1 MGSKNAAMSLLESEY
16 GSHSIVIYRDLN
28 TLRDFYSY
36 YIEKTLEES
45 DTMVQVIPFYE
56 TEDSVKNS
64 IIHRIN
70 PKTRRKDLEYGERRS
85 SGSSC
90 NRAKAPASSAGRIT
104 WTQLAPGNWVASL
117 HRVVPMD
124 EGCVFPFMITDT
136 FRSRIRIRSSEAG
149 WADSDREIRLADIE
163 LDYISIN
170 APPVS
175 IPCKGMLGRKC
186 RHAQIET

>member
-70 PKTRRKDLEYGERRS
+70 PKTRRKDLEYGERRLS
-85 SGSSC
+85 
-90 NRAKAPASSAGRIT
+90 I
-104 WTQLAPGNWVASL
+104 VDSL
-117 HRVVPMD
+117 KIQ
-124 EGCVFPFMITDT
+124 PFHPVDKSIYQVNL
-136 FRSRIRIRSSEAG
+136 
-149 WADSDREIRLADIE
+149 RLFE
-163 LDYISIN
+163 K
-170 APPVS
+170 V
-175 IPCKGMLGRKC
+175 KRFGV
-186 RHAQIET
+186 